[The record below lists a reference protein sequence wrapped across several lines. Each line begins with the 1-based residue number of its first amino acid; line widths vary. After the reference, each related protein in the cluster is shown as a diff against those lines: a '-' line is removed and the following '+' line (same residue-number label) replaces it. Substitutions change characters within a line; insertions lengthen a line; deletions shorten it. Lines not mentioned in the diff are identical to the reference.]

1 MAFGDLAKTLKKIE
15 NKESESD
22 YSVYY
27 VQVDKQGNYFN
38 PKQLVHNISKED
50 YKDWLAIH
58 DAGVNGKFVLIPNT
72 IIED

>member
-27 VQVDKQGNYFN
+27 VQVDKQDNYSN
-38 PKQLVHNISKED
+38 PKQLVHSITRED

-58 DAGVNGKFVLIPNT
+58 DAGVDGKFVLIPNT
-72 IIED
+72 LTED